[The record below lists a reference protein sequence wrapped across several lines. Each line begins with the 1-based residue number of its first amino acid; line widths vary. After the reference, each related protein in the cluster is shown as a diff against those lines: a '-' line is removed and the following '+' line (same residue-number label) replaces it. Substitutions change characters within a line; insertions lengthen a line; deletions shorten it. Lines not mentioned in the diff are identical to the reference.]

1 MLKIQLRILILSLLS
16 SLLVLNSVNTN
27 AAGRIAVKGHNG
39 AVASSSAIASEIG
52 IQIFQIW
59 TGPIFDPILV
69 EVVHKYYSKRLYII
83 NYNSYGKK
91 F

>member
-39 AVASSSAIASEIG
+39 AVASSAAIASEIG
-52 IQIFQIW
+52 IQILKEGGNAVDAAIA
-59 TGPIFDPILV
+59 TA
-69 EVVHKYYSKRLYII
+69 
-83 NYNSYGKK
+83 
-91 F
+91 